1 MRVGMTKVVTR
12 LIWTTSLNRAIR
24 TMMIMKVCS
33 PEPRIK
39 TQRRGERRGERRERA
54 NREVRWRAW

>member
-12 LIWTTSLNRAIR
+12 LMWTTSLNRAIR

-33 PEPRIK
+33 LVPR
-39 TQRRGERRGERRERA
+39 THQRGEGRGGERRGEERGGG
-54 NREVRWRAW
+54 RKRMER